1 MSSDLV
7 DEVIEKLVPHLFCY
21 LIIAGQASREL
32 LPRNSAR
39 RHRWPP
45 SKIGG
50 VKRDMI
56 RKLKENCFAWADTLA
71 LSAKEKAPAH
81 CCRGVP
87 SWFCPYAI
95 WGGRRPDGIAYI
107 SDSLNLSPMFCRLD

>member
-50 VKRDMI
+50 AKRDMI

-71 LSAKEKAPAH
+71 LSAKERTPAH
-81 CCRGVP
+81 CCRGVLVGSALMP
-87 SWFCPYAI
+87 SREEEGLMALLTYLI
-95 WGGRRPDGIAYI
+95 
-107 SDSLNLSPMFCRLD
+107 L